1 MNINT
6 TQLKQ
11 FELKL
16 SKLKKT
22 GLRIAKEG
30 TLNDIAF
37 ETRLQSKKFIEKKFT
52 TRNKFTTSGRNLSV
66 DKAKRGKSF
75 AEMGHKQ
82 EYMAKQ
88 EDGFQ
93 KRPDKFTG
101 AVAIPTPVASGERT
115 GMAVGKTIRKKP
127 VRKPNRR
134 NMLKMA
140 SDRLRRLP
148 RRERTR
154 LRQRK
159 L

>member
-16 SKLKKT
+16 SKLNKT
-22 GLRIAKEG
+22 GLKIAKEG

-82 EYMAKQ
+82 EYMERQ

-93 KRPDKFTG
+93 LSSLTLSSQGQLLFQHLLPLG
-101 AVAIPTPVASGERT
+101 SVS
-115 GMAVGKTIRKKP
+115 GMAEGHVKP
-127 VRKPNRR
+127 SGRKPSTAN
-134 NMLKMA
+134 
-140 SDRLRRLP
+140 
-148 RRERTR
+148 
-154 LRQRK
+154 
-159 L
+159 